1 MMAFQQA
8 QLHALLQRWRDH
20 QQVGMPRMPS
30 GPGNSL
36 CDVAGVRVGHETLA
50 QGEVQTGVTAIV
62 PPGDNLFTQP
72 LPCGAAVLNGFAK
85 PVGLVQ
91 VEELGQLQTPILLS
105 NTLAVGTLFTTL
117 VRDAIAKNP
126 ELGRSLPTV
135 NPLALECND
144 GWLNDIQALP
154 VTEAIA
160 QAALSEAD
168 THFAR
173 GSVGAGRGM
182 SCFGLKGGIGTASR
196 LIPELNAT
204 LGVLVLA
211 NFGTLAS
218 LTLDGLHIGPFIEPL
233 LPELAPQRDAGS
245 IIIIMATDAPLDA
258 RQLGRIA
265 KRAGAGLGRLGSYW
279 GHGSGDIAVAFSTQ
293 PTPQPPED
301 AKLESMLCAAA
312 DATEHAVLDALLCA
326 EAVTGFRGHH
336 RPDLRQVLDSLAQ
349 HVLA

>member
-1 MMAFQQA
+1 MDFQQL
-8 QLHALLQRWRDH
+8 QRDLLLQRWRTER
-20 QQVGMPRMPS
+20 QLGQPRS
-30 GPGNSL
+30 ACGATNRIS
-36 CDVAGVRVGHETLA
+36 DVPGVRVGHHTLA
-50 QGEVQTGVTAIV
+50 DGERQTGVTAIV
-62 PPGDNLFTQP
+62 PPGDNLFLKP
-72 LPCGAAVLNGFAK
+72 LPCGAAVFNGFAK

-91 VEELGQLQTPILLS
+91 IEELGVLQTPILLS

-117 VRDAIAKNP
+117 VRDAISRNP

-144 GWLNDIQALP
+144 GWLNDIQALA
-154 VTEAIA
+154 VTEAMAQDALDSA
-160 QAALSEAD
+160 QAD
-168 THFAR
+168 FAR

-182 SCFGLKGGIGTASR
+182 SCFSLKGGIGSASR
-196 LIPELNAT
+196 LIPSLSAT

-211 NFGTLAS
+211 NFGALNAF
-218 LTLDGLHIGPFIEPL
+218 TLDGVRMGDMIGPL

-258 RQLGRIA
+258 RQLKRIA

-293 PTPQPPED
+293 TQPNPPDD
-301 AKLESMLCAAA
+301 AALEPLLAAAA
-312 DATEHAVLDALLCA
+312 DATEHAVLDALLSA

-336 RPDLRQVLDSLAQ
+336 RPSLTQVLDELAKP
-349 HVLA
+349 

>member
-20 QQVGMPRMPS
+20 QHVGVPRMTS

-50 QGEVQTGVTAIV
+50 QGEMQTGVTAIV

-72 LPCGAAVLNGFAK
+72 LPCGTAVLNGFAK

-91 VEELGQLQTPILLS
+91 VEELGELQTPILLS

-144 GWLNDIQALP
+144 GWLNDIQALA
-154 VTEAIA
+154 VTEAMA
-160 QAALSEAD
+160 QAALQNAD
-168 THFAR
+168 TRFAR

-211 NFGTLAS
+211 NFGMLAS

-293 PTPQPPED
+293 PTPQPPEE

-336 RPDLRQVLDSLAQ
+336 RPELRQVLDRLAQ